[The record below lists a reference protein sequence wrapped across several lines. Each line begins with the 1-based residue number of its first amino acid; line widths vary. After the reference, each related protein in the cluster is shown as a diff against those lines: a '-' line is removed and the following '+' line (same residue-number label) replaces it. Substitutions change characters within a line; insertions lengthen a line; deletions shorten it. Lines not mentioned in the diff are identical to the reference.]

1 MTDAERLLWRA
12 FRDRQIGGCKFR
24 RQHPIQ
30 PFIVDFV
37 CVERKL
43 IIEVDGGQHA
53 NKAKE
58 DANRSDY
65 LRNKGYRLL
74 RFWNNQVL
82 QETNAV
88 LDTILAAL
96 DDIAPS
102 PRSSP
107 PILGERGK

>member
-1 MTDAERLLWRA
+1 MKNRARALRRDMTDAERLLWRA
-12 FRDRQIGGCKFR
+12 LRDRQMGGWKFR

-53 NKAKE
+53 NKVKK
-58 DANRSDY
+58 DVNRSDY
-65 LRNKGYRLL
+65 LRNKGYRVL

-82 QETNAV
+82 QENDAV

-96 DDIAPS
+96 DN
-102 PRSSP
+102 
-107 PILGERGK
+107 

>member
-12 FRDRQIGGCKFR
+12 LRSRQMGGWKFR

-53 NKAKE
+53 SRAKE
-58 DANRSDY
+58 DLKRSDY
-65 LRNKGYRLL
+65 LRDTGYKLIRV
-74 RFWNNQVL
+74 WNNQVL
-82 QETNAV
+82 QETNEV
-88 LDTILAAL
+88 LDTILTAL
-96 DDIAPS
+96 GDDAPS
-102 PRSSP
+102 PRPSP
-107 PILGERGK
+107 PILGERGD